1 MVFTRDSYLAMTRQ
15 SRALMG
21 LVQAMLLTRHMIFV
35 GYSLRDE
42 DFHELMYEVRSAFP
56 EGKPAKE
63 LGTVLSLIEDPLQAE
78 LWGDTVKVISFH
90 PPLPHDATS
99 DDRAS
104 AMAVAIPELQK
115 FLDLVG
121 LHATES
127 SSFVLDR
134 TYETM
139 LTEEE
144 ETFAK
149 AIHQLL
155 RTQPQQG
162 ELWKNL
168 RTLLD
173 RFGLPRTGEE
183 HR

>member
-1 MVFTRDSYLAMTRQ
+1 
-15 SRALMG
+15 
-21 LVQAMLLTRHMIFV
+21 
-35 GYSLRDE
+35 
-42 DFHELMYEVRSAFP
+42 
-56 EGKPAKE
+56 
-63 LGTVLSLIEDPLQAE
+63 
-78 LWGDTVKVISFH
+78 
-90 PPLPHDATS
+90 
-99 DDRAS
+99 
-104 AMAVAIPELQK
+104 MAVAIPELQK